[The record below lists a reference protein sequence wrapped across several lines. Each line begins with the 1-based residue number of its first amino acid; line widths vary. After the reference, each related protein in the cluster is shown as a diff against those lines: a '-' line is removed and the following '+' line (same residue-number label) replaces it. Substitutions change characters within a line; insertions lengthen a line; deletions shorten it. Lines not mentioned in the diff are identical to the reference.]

1 MANVCRG
8 CAAIIAIFFA
18 AFSTNAQFI
27 NGGFE
32 TAGTNFIFPA
42 DLDGNIITNT
52 FAAGWV
58 PNGGALV
65 SRDLTNTPQTA
76 NYREAESGVFFV
88 GVNSTGATNTAH
100 TGAAALRTF
109 GPFGAAFDASGANQ
123 EITNSISQVVSNG
136 QMWAVNG
143 YGLNWSGDPMT
154 NQFGGGG
161 FGILQ
166 VAFYDVTN
174 SKIASIDSVTQI
186 GTNTALDTWISMSV
200 TGTAPAGTVGVA
212 AWCLHIG
219 ELNGLGSCFFDDV
232 TLTYAGIAPPPPII
246 ITNNFQAGIQSGKQ
260 ICWATVVNTSYLP
273 QSSDDNLTWT
283 DIGTPIPGDGTSNC
297 VFATNHK
304 FYRVMQS
311 SGGASVLTNPGF
323 ETGTASNQDSNAA
336 GWTSF
341 ANGFRTSTNIP
352 GGDPSGSGFGISAH
366 SGAFSMKTFGPFSN
380 GVFDASGAYQSSATT
395 SVGTQWRFA
404 GYVLNGANDQLAGP
418 DGYGLAQLIF
428 LDNTGGTGNVLQVTS
443 SPHVGTDVSPPLN
456 TWQKFEVDA
465 TAPANVQ
472 TVRAQVAHVG
482 HDTDTGSMWW
492 DDVTLYQVTSSNANS
507 VVTQA
512 AVQVSWPTSTPTN
525 AVRYQIQSTPSL
537 IFTNTPAVNLLTNA
551 GFEANAVSNAADT
564 GTVGGWNL
572 ANGGTKAT
580 SSAPKPTHSGL
591 GALRMSD
598 TSTAVPV
605 AWQGSP
611 TSINIIPAT
620 PGQVWDET
628 GFGYVWS
635 SDSPLNPLCNNG
647 GLLKIVFLD
656 STGATLQPLG
666 SDTNLIGTAVTG
678 QFAGIES
685 AHITGASPQNSWIP
699 MEARATAP
707 PNTAYVQAF
716 CILVGNN
723 GGGAIRFDDIAMTS
737 GATHNGW
744 NNLGPIYPGTGN
756 TNTIFDTMTGTSKF
770 YRVTT
775 P

>member
-8 CAAIIAIFFA
+8 CAVIIAISFTAMA
-18 AFSTNAQFI
+18 AHAQFI

-42 DLDGNIITNT
+42 DLDGTIITNI
-52 FAAGWV
+52 FAAGWI
-58 PNGGALV
+58 PNGGAFV
-65 SRDLTNTPQTA
+65 SRDLTNIPATA
-76 NYREAESGVFFV
+76 NYRDVSSALFFN
-88 GVNSTGATNTAH
+88 GVNSTGVTNTAH
-100 TGAAALRTF
+100 TGGAALRTF
-109 GPFGAAFDASGANQ
+109 GPFGTDFVGSGASQ
-123 EITNSISQVVSNG
+123 VITNSISQVVSNG
-136 QMWAVNG
+136 QVWAVSG
-143 YGLNWSGDPMT
+143 FALNWSGDPLT
-154 NQFGGGG
+154 NTFNGGG
-161 FGILQ
+161 FGTIQ
-166 VAFYDVTN
+166 IAFLDITN
-174 SKIASIDSVTQI
+174 SIIAFTDGQHFD
-186 GTNTALDTWISMSV
+186 TNTAVDTWISCTA
-200 TGTAPAGTVGVA
+200 TGTAPPGTVGVA
-212 AWCLHIG
+212 AFCLHVG
-219 ELNGLGSCFFDDV
+219 KDGGLGSCFFDDV
-232 TLTYAGIAPPPPII
+232 TLTFVGIAPPPPII
-246 ITNNFQAGIQSGKQ
+246 VTNNFQASIQKGNQ
-260 ICWATVVNTSYLP
+260 VCWATVVNTSYQP
-273 QSSDDNLTWT
+273 QSSDDNSTWT
-283 DIGTPIPGDGTSNC
+283 DVGTPIPGDGSSNC

-304 FYRVMQS
+304 FYRVVQS
-311 SGGASVLTNPGF
+311 QGGASVLTNPGF
-323 ETGTASNQDSNAA
+323 ETGTASNGDSNAA
-336 GWTSF
+336 GWTAF
-341 ANGFRTSTNIP
+341 ASGFRTSTNIP
-352 GGDPSGSGFGISAH
+352 TGSPGGSGFGISAH

-380 GVFDASGAYQSSATT
+380 GVFDASGAYQNFSTATAG
-395 SVGTQWRFA
+395 SQWRFA

-418 DGYGLAQLIF
+418 DGFGVAQLIF
-428 LDNTGGTGNVLQVTS
+428 LDTTGGTGNVLQVTS
-443 SPHVGTDVSPPLN
+443 SPHVGVDVSAPLN

-492 DDVTLYQVTSSNANS
+492 DDVTLYQVTSSNVNS

-537 IFTNTPAVNLLTNA
+537 IFTNTPAINVLTNA

-620 PGQVWDET
+620 PGQVWDLT
-628 GFGYVWS
+628 GFIYVS
-635 SDSPLNPLCNNG
+635 STDQPLNPLCNNG
-647 GLLKIVFLD
+647 ALVKIVWND
-656 STGATLQPLG
+656 SAGVKVDPST
-666 SDTNLIGTAVTG
+666 SDTNLIGTAATG
-678 QFAGIES
+678 QNGGIES
-685 AHITGASPQNSWIP
+685 AHVTGGSPQGSWI
-699 MEARATAP
+699 MVEARGTAP
-707 PNTAYVQAF
+707 ANTAYAQAF
-716 CILVGNN
+716 CILVGNG
-723 GGGAIRFDDIAMTS
+723 GGGAVRFDDIVFTT
-737 GATHNGW
+737 GGTHNGW

-756 TNTIFDTMTGTSKF
+756 PNTIFDTMTGTSKF